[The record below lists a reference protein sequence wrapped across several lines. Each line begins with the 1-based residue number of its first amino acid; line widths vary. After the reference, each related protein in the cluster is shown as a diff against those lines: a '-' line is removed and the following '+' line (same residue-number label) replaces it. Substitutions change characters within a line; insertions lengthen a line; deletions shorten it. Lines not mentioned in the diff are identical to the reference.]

1 METILYV
8 VIGVGVLLVIIGL
21 AVGKKGNRRHG
32 SDSDSSDSWDSDSSD
47 GGSDGGSDSGC
58 GGGCGG
64 GD

>member
-21 AVGKKGNRRHG
+21 ATGKKGHRRHS
-32 SDSDSSDSWDSDSSD
+32 SDGGGGSDSWDSD
-47 GGSDGGSDSGC
+47 SDGGSDSGC
-58 GGGCGG
+58 SSGCGG